1 MVNAPEIKLKYR
13 VEFAKD
19 YLNRTPIDDHS
30 VEPDILRIKVN
41 DVDSVIT
48 CTELDSMMKV
58 LIVGS
63 RSGSIQAFYFAE
75 EHMTTEDGEPS
86 KLLKTPEGLE
96 DIETKP
102 VDDNLKIVL
111 EARPSDFE
119 AEIRTMYFIGHNN
132 SVTSLSVNYDAT
144 YFVSGSVDQTIRLW
158 SLKTGHCLGL
168 YTGHLKTVWCVKLS
182 SKGFQFVSGGAD
194 SMIFLWSTNKNAPLT
209 CFSDSQKDSDVTH
222 VEITDNLNYI
232 VSASLDKALKIW
244 NIETTQLTR
253 VIFFDYPITA

>member
-1 MVNAPEIKLKYR
+1 VQINKQPYFTGLLKDDFQFYSKIEELYIKKMIIDQRDTKKEREALAKRLRENKSVDIPETLLGKRGLSLDDRKYQTEKVMNNFMLSAPEIKLKYR

-48 CTELDSMMKV
+48 CTEIDSMMKV

-75 EHMTTEDGEPS
+75 EHMTTEDGDPS
-86 KLLKTPEGLE
+86 KLLKVETPEE
-96 DIETKP
+96 VENKP
-102 VDDNLKIVL
+102 VEDNLKIVL

-119 AEIRTMYFIGHNN
+119 AEIRTMTFIGHSS

-144 YFVSGSVDQTIRLW
+144 YFLSASVD
-158 SLKTGHCLGL
+158 
-168 YTGHLKTVWCVKLS
+168 
-182 SKGFQFVSGGAD
+182 
-194 SMIFLWSTNKNAPLT
+194 
-209 CFSDSQKDSDVTH
+209 
-222 VEITDNLNYI
+222 
-232 VSASLDKALKIW
+232 
-244 NIETTQLTR
+244 
-253 VIFFDYPITA
+253 